1 MRGCAPSEH
10 LLKQWTQEALPGGSC
25 RPNPTGTDIDSQI
38 AISSSSSPH
47 RSTPFGSAP
56 PKSRTR
62 KGASPERYS
71 ATDSQP
77 PDARTASWAL
87 ATRRTILDIS
97 PSRSWGRKRGPAWW
111 AGFAT
116 QRRTI
121 CDTPP
126 KARSSTH
133 SHTSSA
139 WRVSSPG
146 GVAQSVRQEAEPDH
160 CAGPRDDT
168 ALAALA
174 TTRQSRNGAS
184 SPFGRSPNKGKTDGA
199 HERDARGA
207 PASWGRKKGIP
218 APLASRTRLHRRRPD
233 PADTG

>member
-97 PSRSWGRKRGPAWW
+97 PSRSWGSIESVYTYEGTHEVHTLVL
-111 AGFAT
+111 G
-116 QRRTI
+116 
-121 CDTPP
+121 
-126 KARSSTH
+126 KAFT
-133 SHTSSA
+133 
-139 WRVSSPG
+139 
-146 GVAQSVRQEAEPDH
+146 
-160 CAGPRDDT
+160 
-168 ALAALA
+168 
-174 TTRQSRNGAS
+174 
-184 SPFGRSPNKGKTDGA
+184 
-199 HERDARGA
+199 
-207 PASWGRKKGIP
+207 GIN
-218 APLASRTRLHRRRPD
+218 AF
-233 PADTG
+233 